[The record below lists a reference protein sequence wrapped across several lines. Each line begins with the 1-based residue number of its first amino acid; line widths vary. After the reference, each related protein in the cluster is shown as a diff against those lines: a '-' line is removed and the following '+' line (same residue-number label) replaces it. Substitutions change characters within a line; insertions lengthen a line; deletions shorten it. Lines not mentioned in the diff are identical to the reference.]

1 LKEYGANFPLINEV
15 PIKQWFWK
23 EFAQQNEIDLS
34 KEKEKKALSQAEQD
48 RLDSLAEKSAG
59 KSVGSKLNIEA
70 NRLKD
75 IKTNLPKLFAEL
87 ELETDATKKGQI
99 NKNIEDLSNELLKL
113 LGNELFNLEIESLKK
128 KTPIFKKQIEE
139 ERLAQQEERMKK
151 HKKKRKQKKEN

>member
-1 LKEYGANFPLINEV
+1 MIREYKSLSKSKPINLPAFFIDIQSNDDLLDYQTDVISAINSDEELVKQIKGTFDTSPTKAKNLFIKSLKEYGANFPLINEV

-34 KEKEKKALSQAEQD
+34 KEKEKKTLSQAEQD

-75 IKTNLPKLFAEL
+75 IKTNLPKLFAE
-87 ELETDATKKGQI
+87 
-99 NKNIEDLSNELLKL
+99 
-113 LGNELFNLEIESLKK
+113 
-128 KTPIFKKQIEE
+128 
-139 ERLAQQEERMKK
+139 
-151 HKKKRKQKKEN
+151 